1 MEDVRL
7 TDDHATCHRLALDHV
22 LGLIANAGWSDQLL
36 VRGSMLMTAYIGS
49 GAREPADLD
58 FVVIEDGWPVDE
70 LDPYPYLNDLAP
82 VQQWPE
88 VADGA
93 GRGEMWAEEE
103 FGTAGRKPRVSPEGL
118 RWVMEDGWERTS
130 PYGDL
135 VSVEREYVVYDSRP
149 GGRRRLDRP
158 RANRVGARGHRL
170 PGIHAW
176 LLGCV

>member
-70 LDPYPYLNDLAP
+70 LDPYPYLDDLAP

-118 RWVMEDGWERTS
+118 RGSWRTAGS
-130 PYGDL
+130 A
-135 VSVEREYVVYDSRP
+135 RRP
-149 GGRRRLDRP
+149 T
-158 RANRVGARGHRL
+158 ATS
-170 PGIHAW
+170 
-176 LLGCV
+176 